1 MQVYLHG
8 HTHKHK
14 QPLANT
20 TLIDKRMK
28 RQQVDLSSRSALS
41 LLGWKPN
48 TPLKAAVEYFNIDWE
63 FSEPAEMC
71 SLDYAT
77 GTVDS
82 VTGTYPYGNEFVV
95 DER

>member
-1 MQVYLHG
+1 
-8 HTHKHK
+8 
-14 QPLANT
+14 
-20 TLIDKRMK
+20 MK

-82 VTGTYPYGNEFVV
+82 ITGTYPFGNEFVV
-95 DER
+95 DERYFISFIILPFH